1 MAQFFACVWGGVVV
15 VLSLP
20 VAACDDAPAL
30 AATKP
35 ATLEVGAVV
44 PEFVCL
50 DDCGQE
56 WKSHQHA
63 GAKIMVIYFYPG
75 DFTDGCIRQAGAFR
89 DGLTK
94 LEELGVELVGVS
106 GDEVATHKLFKETHG
121 LRHTLLADSEGTL
134 AEKLGIPV
142 QRHARPAKVR
152 TRGAD
157 GKPLLDD
164 QGKSVFIERKV
175 TLPRWTLIIGNDG
188 KLLSLRTKVDP
199 AKDATEVANLLQTL
213 SP

>member
-1 MAQFFACVWGGVVV
+1 MLRHVARIWCL
-15 VLSLP
+15 VLVAISLSI
-20 VAACDDAPAL
+20 ATADDSPRL
-30 AATKP
+30 ASPKAE
-35 ATLEVGAVV
+35 TLTVGATIPV
-44 PEFVCL
+44 FVCR
-50 DDCGQE
+50 DDGGQE
-56 WKSHQHA
+56 WKSDQHV
-63 GAKIMVIYFYPG
+63 GGKILVIYFYPG

-89 DGLTK
+89 DGLTR

-142 QRHARPAKVR
+142 QRPTRPAKVR

-175 TLPRWTLIIGNDG
+175 TLPRWTLIIGKDG